1 MTIAQPSTPANH
13 FHLLR
18 RQAMGEMKRPL
29 IVFSPKSML
38 RNKAA
43 VSQPADFIEVN
54 RFQSVIDDPNFVQR
68 GNKKIADTD
77 KVTTIML
84 CSGKIYWELE
94 KKREKDGRDDIAIIR
109 VEMLHPIPF
118 NRLRDA
124 FANYPNAKEIRWV
137 QDEPANQ
144 GAWPFYNEHLREL
157 IPDMPKMV
165 RVSRRAQSTTATG
178 VAKVHQQEEKA
189 LLEEAFAK

>member
-18 RQAMGEMKRPL
+18 RQALGEMKRPL
-29 IVFSPKSML
+29 VVFSPKSML

-43 VSQPADFIEVN
+43 VSQPSDFIEVD
-54 RFQSVIDDPNFVQR
+54 RFQSVIDDPNFVER

-77 KVTTIML
+77 KVKTIML
-84 CSGKIYWELE
+84 CSGKIYWELD
-94 KKREKDGRDDIAIIR
+94 KKRQKDGRDDIAIVR

-118 NRLRDA
+118 NRLADA
-124 FANYPNAKEIRWV
+124 FKNYPNAKEIRWV

-144 GAWPFYNEHLREL
+144 GAWPFYNEHLRTL
-157 IPDMPKMV
+157 IPDMPEMV

-178 VAKVHQQEEKA
+178 VAKVHQQEEKQ

>member
-18 RQAMGEMKRPL
+18 RQALGEMKRPL
-29 IVFSPKSML
+29 IVFTPKSML

-43 VSQPADFIEVN
+43 VSQPADFIEVEK
-54 RFQSVIDDPNFVQR
+54 FQSVIDDPNFVER
-68 GNKKIADTD
+68 GNKVIGDTD
-77 KVTTIML
+77 KVQTILL
-84 CSGKIYWELE
+84 CSGKIYWDLA
-94 KKREKDGRDDIAIIR
+94 KKKEEDGRDDVAIVR

-118 NRLRDA
+118 NRLSDA
-124 FANYPNAKEIRWV
+124 FKNYPNAKQIRWV

-144 GAWPFYNEHLREL
+144 GAWPFYNEHLRDL
-157 IPDMPKMV
+157 IPDMPEMV

-178 VAKVHQQEEKA
+178 VAKVHQQEEKQ
-189 LLEEAFAK
+189 LLEDAFAK